1 MISGAEYVGNEG
13 RRDDYK
19 PCFIYIFPF
28 ACRTGGEDGE
38 ATNGTLARLFFRQ
51 LELEKAGIFTRMI
64 DGGVEPRGSVA

>member
-38 ATNGTLARLFFRQ
+38 ATNGTLARLFLDSWNWKRQ
-51 LELEKAGIFTRMI
+51 AFSLA
-64 DGGVEPRGSVA
+64 